1 MIIYLSLK
9 ALALRLAKDGP
20 VKVEWTPKRIR
31 ILLGGAYIADTAGT
45 SGALLVW
52 EHPYYPQLY
61 LPDAAFKEPE
71 GFGTVYSERDIVKNE
86 QGKGVATIKEV
97 SVRSHDFS
105 KDDGDND
112 LDETQFTS
120 CWEIIHFAPDLDG
133 DALSIRDMWKVKFDA
148 VGMVTSRTLVSTRA
162 LTDGLTQTAGSRK
175 IPQSSCIPKIPTN
188 ASTQFL
194 RHVPSG
200 SQFTVEPWL

>member
-1 MIIYLSLK
+1 M
-9 ALALRLAKDGP
+9 
-20 VKVEWTPKRIR
+20 KVEWTLKRIR

-52 EHPYYPQLY
+52 EHTYYPQLY
-61 LPDAAFKEPE
+61 LPNAAFKEPE
-71 GFGTVYSERDIVKNE
+71 GFGTVYIERDIVKNE
-86 QGKGVATIKEV
+86 QGKRVATINEV
-97 SVRSHDFS
+97 SVRSHDFT

-133 DALSIRDMWKVKFDA
+133 DASSIRDMWKVKFDA
-148 VGMVTSRTLVSTRA
+148 VGMLTSHILVSTRT
-162 LTDGLTQTAGSRK
+162 LIDDSTQTAGLRK
-175 IPQSSCIPKIPTN
+175 ILPSSCTPKIPTS
-188 ASTQFL
+188 ASTQSL

-200 SQFTVEPWL
+200 SQ